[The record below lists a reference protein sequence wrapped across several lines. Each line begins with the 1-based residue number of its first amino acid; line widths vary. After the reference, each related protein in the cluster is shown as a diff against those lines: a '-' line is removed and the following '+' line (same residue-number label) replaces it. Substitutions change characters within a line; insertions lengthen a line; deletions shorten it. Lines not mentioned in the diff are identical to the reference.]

1 MKKLVASLSLLSLL
15 FISLSFAQSQSRPR
29 VVTNPTTQQTTQ
41 TQTSNPN
48 TSPTPERKKPVLIGD
63 NGGQTTQPNNNQKV
77 DPNAPV
83 EVDDGDVVR
92 VETALV
98 TIPVSVMDRNGN
110 FVSGLRKDDFKIFED
125 NQEQDVAY
133 FATVDAPFTVALVLD
148 MSGST
153 RNRLGEIQEAAMAFV
168 DQLRFDDKV
177 IVVEFDDKINVLCE
191 ATNNR
196 NVIRNAI
203 YSARSGDG
211 TKLYDT
217 VDFVINQKLSY
228 VQGRKA
234 IVLFTDGVDT
244 TSKRASY
251 ESTLQDAEEL
261 DALIFPIQFDTY
273 NDVAGTGGGGGT
285 TYPTPSRKKPSIW
298 DAVGIILGGGNVK
311 IGGGGGG
318 MGGSRDD
325 YAKAD
330 RYLSALARSTGARV
344 YREQSSYTL
353 RQVFGQVAEELR
365 KQYSL
370 GYYPKMASTEGSRHN
385 IRVRVM
391 RPNLAVRAR
400 DSYITGQQDSN
411 AQTPKKKPTLSSP
424 FGRKIR

>member
-1 MKKLVASLSLLSLL
+1 MKRLVVSLSLLSLL
-15 FISLSFAQSQSRPR
+15 FVSVSFAQSQSRPR
-29 VVTNPTTQQTTQ
+29 IVTNPTTQQQ
-41 TQTSNPN
+41 TQTNNPN
-48 TSPTPERKKPVLIGD
+48 TSPSPERKKPVLIGD
-63 NGGQTTQPNNNQKV
+63 NGGQTTQPNNNPTV
-77 DPNAPV
+77 DPNAPI

-110 FVSGLRKDDFKIFED
+110 FVSGLRKDEFKIFED

-133 FATVDAPFTVALVLD
+133 FATVDTPFTVALVLD

-153 RNRLGEIQEAAMAFV
+153 RNRIGEIQEAAMAFV

-177 IVVEFDDKINVLCE
+177 MVIAFDDDIDVLCE
-191 ATNNR
+191 ATGDR
-196 NVIRNAI
+196 RVIRNAI
-203 YSARSGDG
+203 YNTRPGDG
-211 TKLYDT
+211 TRLYDT
-217 VDFVINQKLSY
+217 VDFVINQKLNR

-273 NDVAGTGGGGGT
+273 NDVAGTSGGGGN
-285 TYPTPSRKKPSIW
+285 PSRRKPSIG
-298 DAVGIILGGGNVK
+298 DLIGIILGGGNVRVGG
-311 IGGGGGG
+311 GGGGGG
-318 MGGSRDD
+318 MGGSRED
-325 YAKAD
+325 YARAD
-330 RYLSALARSTGARV
+330 RYLAALARSTGARV
-344 YREQSSYTL
+344 YREQSTHTL

-370 GYYPKMASTEGSRHN
+370 GYYPKNASAEGTRHN

-391 RPNLAVRAR
+391 RPNLAIRAR
-400 DSYITGQQDSN
+400 DSYITGQQGPN
-411 AQTPKKKPTLSSP
+411 AQTKKKPTLSSP
-424 FGRKIR
+424 FGKKIR